1 MKCPWCSEK
10 VEVIPGGWIYQR
22 AQVVSHLADC
32 AKRPSDGGMSQLNIA
47 ADRVIDTLR
56 PA

>member
-10 VEVIPGGWIYQR
+10 VEVIPGGWVYQR

-32 AKRPSDGGMSQLNIA
+32 VKRPIDGGASQLNIA
-47 ADRVIDTLR
+47 ADRVIDTFR
-56 PA
+56 Q